1 MTINKKDYE
10 DLQPYWDYQRQVQF
24 NKEAVMHIA
33 EKIYNSGKIVS
44 PLGPMS
50 LEEMK
55 EHMWS
60 KCRSEDFEE
69 TPKGWVPQD
78 EKLRFDWEPDPNA
91 PKQISQ
97 PKGRPVVLRAK
108 NYDNNIG

>member
-44 PLGPMS
+44 PLGPM
-50 LEEMK
+50 
-55 EHMWS
+55 
-60 KCRSEDFEE
+60 
-69 TPKGWVPQD
+69 
-78 EKLRFDWEPDPNA
+78 
-91 PKQISQ
+91 
-97 PKGRPVVLRAK
+97 
-108 NYDNNIG
+108 